1 MAFEDSIEDMLKQ
14 KTNERSQKLLEN
26 PEALCNMVRRIA
38 LDAGE
43 IIMKY
48 YDGLEDMQVDQKNDD
63 SPVTL
68 ADREAEAFIQ
78 MSLEQITPDIPIIG
92 EEAVALDKV
101 KPLNGAEYFWLV
113 DPLDGTKEFIGG
125 GEEFTV
131 NIALIRDGRPFLGIV
146 YAPALGDLYAGYGPG
161 TALKWREE
169 TGAEKPISVR
179 QTPSAGMTVVA
190 SKSHGDASKL
200 EKFLDIFKV
209 EKLIKR
215 GSSLKICVI
224 AEGRADIYPRFG
236 PTCEWDTAA
245 GDAVLQAAGG
255 VMTDVDGV
263 MLEYGGKDPK
273 WLNPEFV
280 ACSFEWFGGGA

>member
-1 MAFEDSIEDMLKQ
+1 
-14 KTNERSQKLLEN
+14 
-26 PEALCNMVRRIA
+26 
-38 LDAGE
+38 
-43 IIMKY
+43 
-48 YDGLEDMQVDQKNDD
+48 
-63 SPVTL
+63 
-68 ADREAEAFIQ
+68 
-78 MSLEQITPDIPIIG
+78 
-92 EEAVALDKV
+92 
-101 KPLNGAEYFWLV
+101 
-113 DPLDGTKEFIGG
+113 
-125 GEEFTV
+125 
-131 NIALIRDGRPFLGIV
+131 
-146 YAPALGDLYAGYGPG
+146 
-161 TALKWREE
+161 
-169 TGAEKPISVR
+169 
-179 QTPSAGMTVVA
+179 MTVVA